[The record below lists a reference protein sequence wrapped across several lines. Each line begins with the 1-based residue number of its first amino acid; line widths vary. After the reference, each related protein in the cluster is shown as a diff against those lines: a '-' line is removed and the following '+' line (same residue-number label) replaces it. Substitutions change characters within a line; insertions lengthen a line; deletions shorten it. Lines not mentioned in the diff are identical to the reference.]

1 MEELTKEEKEAQNVE
16 NERSDEFEFPIDK
29 LESVKKDFQ
38 NIDRQTVILGLM
50 VLGVCVVFFFLGYY
64 FGTHNATVECNKI
77 IAENQLIG
85 LVSPLA
91 IFGGT

>member
-50 VLGVCVVFFFLGYY
+50 VL
-64 FGTHNATVECNKI
+64 EQKWK
-77 IAENQLIG
+77 
-85 LVSPLA
+85 
-91 IFGGT
+91 